1 MMRKV
6 ENINDIFKIG
16 NIRKDLD
23 AFNIVVKDIM
33 HGNREIYSDN
43 ESYVIFFRDDFNIIW
58 TKDNIDIG
66 ALLDIIKLLENC
78 SNEIVICKKEL
89 GSILDIGFDYNDVSC
104 MQCKNIRK
112 PKECNGYLHVPTN
125 YDVDVL
131 SKYYFDYANEINLR
145 KIKSLEDAYLMIQ
158 KLIDENCIYAWKDNK
173 RIVSMASYSSNG
185 MQSKICNVYTIPEAR
200 KRGYAQN
207 LIYAITNEMLN
218 DDLVPS
224 IYIKDEVAYKLYK
237 KIGYESVLNVL
248 MFNSNNKVKIKTK
261 LK

>member
-1 MMRKV
+1 MIKKL
-6 ENINDIFKIG
+6 ENIRDIFKIDDF
-16 NIRKDLD
+16 RKDLNV
-23 AFNIVVKDIM
+23 FSIVVKDALKDS
-33 HGNREIYSDN
+33 REIYSDN
-43 ESYVIFFRDDFNIIW
+43 DNYVIIIRDDFTIVW
-58 TKDNIDIG
+58 TRDNIDIVP
-66 ALLDIIKLLENC
+66 LLDVVNIIENF
-78 SNEIVICKKEL
+78 SNNTILCKREL
-89 GSILDIGFDYNDVSC
+89 SSILDIGIVYDEINC
-104 MQCKNIRK
+104 MQCKKIRK
-112 PKECNGYLHVPTN
+112 PKGCSGFLYLPTN
-125 YDVDVL
+125 YDIDIL
-131 SKYYFDYANEINLR
+131 SKCFFEYAQETNYKKIN
-145 KIKSLEDAYLMIQ
+145 SLEDAYGLVQRIM
-158 KLIDENCIYAWKDNK
+158 DENCIYAWKDNK